1 MTLLTKKKKKGQ
13 LEKRKPRE
21 LQRKTGKK
29 NTVESLAPFEINDIT
44 TLYLTNTSFKN
55 LKRKKKNVIMQ

>member
-29 NTVESLAPFEINDIT
+29 
-44 TLYLTNTSFKN
+44 TL
-55 LKRKKKNVIMQ
+55 